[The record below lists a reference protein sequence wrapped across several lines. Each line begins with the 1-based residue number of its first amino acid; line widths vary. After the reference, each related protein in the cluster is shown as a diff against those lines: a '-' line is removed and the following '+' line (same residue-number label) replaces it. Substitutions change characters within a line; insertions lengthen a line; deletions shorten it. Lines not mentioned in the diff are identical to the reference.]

1 MTIQK
6 TVTLN
11 NGIEMPQ
18 FGLGVYKTAE
28 GDEIITAVRTALDF
42 GYRHIDTAALYRNEV
57 GVGQAVR
64 DSQIPREEIFV
75 TTKVWNSNQREG
87 TVREAFEESM
97 RKLDLGYIDLYLIH
111 WPVAEKYVETWRT
124 LEQLY
129 ATGKI
134 RAIGVSNFQKHHFDE
149 VVKHGDLIPTV
160 DQVELHPRLRLSN
173 LQQYLQSHNCHIEA
187 WSPLMH
193 GKILDNSTL
202 ATLAEKHGRTP
213 AQIILRWHW
222 QHNIIVIPK
231 SATPSRIVENGS
243 IFDFALST
251 ADMAQ
256 IDALDTNTRSGPDPS
271 NFSF

>member
-6 TVTLN
+6 TMTLN
-11 NGIEMPQ
+11 NGVEMPQ
-18 FGLGVYKTAE
+18 LGLGVYQTAE
-28 GDEIITAVRTALDF
+28 GQEVTTAVRTALDF
-42 GYRHIDTAALYRNEV
+42 GYRHIDTAALYKNEI

-64 DSQIPREEIFV
+64 ASNISREEIFV

-124 LEQLY
+124 LEKLY
-129 ATGKI
+129 ATGKV
-134 RAIGVSNFQKHHFDE
+134 RAIGVSNFQEHHFDD
-149 VVKHGDLIPTV
+149 VCQHGDLVPTV
-160 DQVELHPRLRLSN
+160 NQVELHPRLRLNS
-173 LQQYLQSHNCHIEA
+173 LQQHLQSHNCHIEA
-187 WSPLMH
+187 WSPLMQ
-193 GKILDNSTL
+193 GKILGNDVVV
-202 ATLAEKHGRTP
+202 ALAEKHGRTP
-213 AQIILRWHW
+213 AQIVIRWHW
-222 QHNIIVIPK
+222 QHDIIVIPK

-243 IFDFALST
+243 IFDFTLSA

-256 IDALDTNTRSGPDPS
+256 IDALDTHTRIGPDPS